1 MSPTLNLSLFPPAP
15 RIAVMFLIVLVVP
28 ARAEV
33 PWPAE
38 PAAQA
43 VNLTGIEGP
52 GQNDFYSDMSGAA
65 WNPLTRRLWVCRNGP
80 GGDASKFWAIRENGS
95 GGYEIDYRN
104 GNRGEWTGFGDLEG
118 ITVAHYDE
126 DSVYVIIEG
135 EERIK
140 EYDVSVYGTA
150 TLRNNWNTSP
160 YLPLNGGSGAEG
172 IAFVPDEFLAAEGFV
187 DQNGNP
193 YTSQNGMGGLMFVAH
208 QNGGRLYAFD
218 LNRTNGTFTFVGA
231 YQTGYSESA
240 DLAFDRSEGLLYIF
254 HGADYNRT
262 EVVTLGSTLVGGERR
277 LNQVVM
283 YGSPMGGNL
292 EGIAVVPN
300 DDCVGGQR
308 AFFLVIDGGGATSL
322 LLFNQFPCCIGDGS
336 YGSDEDGDGVH
347 DCNDDC
353 PNTPPGQPPNADGCS
368 CSQLDSDGDGVNN
381 CNDAC
386 PNTPPGQP
394 PNADGCSCSQLDSD
408 GDGVNNCNDACPNTP
423 PGQPPNAD
431 GCSCSQLDSDGDG
444 VNNCNDACPNT
455 PPGQPPNADGCSCS
469 QLDSDGDGVN
479 NCNDDCPNT
488 PPGQPPNADG
498 CSCSQLDSDGDGVNN
513 CIDACPNTPPGQPP
527 NADGCSCS
535 QLDSDGDGVNNCI
548 DDCPNTPPGQPP
560 NADGCSCSQ
569 LDSDGDGV
577 NNCNDDCPNTPPG
590 QPPNADGC
598 SCSQLDSDGDG
609 VNNCIDDCPNTPPGE
624 APNAAGCSCSQLG
637 SDCDDDNVCNGTE
650 TCTNG
655 ECVAG
660 TPLNCDDGIDC
671 TTDTC
676 DPTAGCVHTD
686 NCRFGEV
693 CDQDTGGCVPLP
705 APEPLPI
712 EPGDTWRY
720 FKGINSAPPADWTTV
735 PFADSGWLSG
745 PGGFGFGP
753 DCMAQRGTTLS
764 DMQNGY
770 LSVYARRLFHVDE
783 PEMISSLTL
792 TVDYD
797 DAFVAYLNGQEV
809 VRRNV
814 TGNPPAHNQPATQ
827 DHECSACGGACN
839 AAEVIDLSAFVS
851 LLENGTNVL
860 AIQAHNLSLGSSDF
874 TLTVLLTAT
883 LGPNCQLDG
892 DGDGVGDCDDE
903 CPDTPAGQP
912 VNGDGCSCNQL
923 DSDGDGVNNC
933 NDDCPNTPPSE
944 APNADGCSCSQLDS
958 DGDGVN
964 NCNDACPNTPPGE
977 ALNADGCSC
986 SQLDSDG
993 DGVNNCNDACPNTP
1007 PGPAPNANGC
1017 SCSQLD
1023 SDGDGVDNCIDACP
1037 NTPLGQV
1044 PNADGCSCSQ
1054 LDCDGDGVNDCD
1066 DTCPDTPPD
1075 SSVNDCGCAVVPTD
1089 PDSPVPPDNPGWEPA
1104 SVPVEGEDEVVAG
1117 EVESLDGNGES
1128 CAGQDEDADGVD
1140 DCEDECPGTAFGAAV
1155 DEHGCSCD
1163 QSGDCVDGTTAAP
1176 VVGLCGA
1183 GLVPGAV
1190 LSLAGWRAM
1199 RRARAARRFL
1209 P

>member
-381 CNDAC
+381 CND
-386 PNTPPGQP
+386 
-394 PNADGCSCSQLDSD
+394 
-408 GDGVNNCNDACPNTP
+408 
-423 PGQPPNAD
+423 
-431 GCSCSQLDSDGDG
+431 
-444 VNNCNDACPNT
+444 
-455 PPGQPPNADGCSCS
+455 
-469 QLDSDGDGVN
+469 
-479 NCNDDCPNT
+479 DCPNT

-498 CSCSQLDSDGDGVNN
+498 CSCSQL
-513 CIDACPNTPPGQPP
+513 A
-527 NADGCSCS
+527 
-535 QLDSDGDGVNNCI
+535 
-548 DDCPNTPPGQPP
+548 
-560 NADGCSCSQ
+560 
-569 LDSDGDGV
+569 
-577 NNCNDDCPNTPPG
+577 
-590 QPPNADGC
+590 
-598 SCSQLDSDGDG
+598 SDGDG

-1190 LSLAGWRAM
+1190 LSLAGGRAM
-1199 RRARAARRFL
+1199 RRARAARRCL